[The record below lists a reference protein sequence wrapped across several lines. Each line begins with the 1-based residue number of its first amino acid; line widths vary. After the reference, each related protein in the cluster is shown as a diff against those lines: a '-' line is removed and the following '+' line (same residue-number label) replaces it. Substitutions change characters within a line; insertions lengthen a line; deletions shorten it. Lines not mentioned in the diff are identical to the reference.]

1 MQKKLQ
7 EKAAMLPGQAQTK
20 GNLISV
26 PLFTFFSF
34 FNRRNTKTL
43 SGCLVRPAFLQNN
56 NFTLLRNANA

>member
-26 PLFTFFSF
+26 PLFTLSF